1 VIRIQ
6 PDEGILL
13 KFDLKEPGTG
23 FSTKNVNMDFHYK
36 ELANIRLPSAYERL
50 LHDVMLGDSTLFSR
64 DDEVEMTWKFLE
76 PIQKAWANNPEIK
89 MYGYPAGTWGPEHV
103 GDLIEGEGLT
113 WRYPCKNLA
122 DEELYC
128 EL

>member
-1 VIRIQ
+1 MQTLEYPQ
-6 PDEGILL
+6 PT
-13 KFDLKEPGTG
+13 KG
-23 FSTKNVNMDFHYK
+23 F
-36 ELANIRLPSAYERL
+36 

-64 DDEVEMTWKFLE
+64 DDEVETAWKFLE
-76 PIQKAWANNPEIK
+76 PIQKAWANNKAIK
-89 MYGYPAGTWGPEHV
+89 VFGYPAGTWGPEHAN
-103 GDLIEGEGLT
+103 DLIEGEGLT